1 MGDQLFTGDATE
13 IVVIMDR
20 SGSMAS
26 IWDDAVGGLQSLIEE
41 QKEVKGK
48 ANFTL
53 VAFDNDYEEFYSG
66 QDLDTV
72 PAEVPTAI
80 HPRGGTALNDAIG
93 KAIGSLKQRI
103 DKSDDDI
110 QVIVGI
116 ITDGQENSS
125 REWDG
130 QKIKELIIECQKE
143 LDWTFIFL
151 GCNQDAIGTGRA
163 LGVDS
168 AMTVNYAGTGSGTRS
183 AYRGASKAMGSL
195 RSAKVMGMTASASK
209 DMLMNDDSWKT
220 EVEGSGHTAKAAK
233 KGAKKGKKS

>member
-1 MGDQLFTGDATE
+1 MGNQLFAGDVTE

-72 PAEVPTAI
+72 PAEVPTEI

-110 QVIVGI
+110 QVIVAI

-125 REWDG
+125 KEWQGD
-130 QKIKELIIECQKE
+130 KIKELITECQKE
-143 LDWTFIFL
+143 LDWAFIFL
-151 GCNQDAIGTGRA
+151 GCNQDAIGVGRA
-163 LGVDS
+163 LGLS
-168 AMTVNYAGTGSGTRS
+168 QGQTVNYAGTGSGTRS
-183 AYRGASKAMGSL
+183 AYRGASKALGTL
-195 RSAKVMGMTASASK
+195 RSAKVMGMTAGAAK
-209 DMLMNDDSWKT
+209 GVLEDDQSWKT
-220 EVEGSGHTAKAAK
+220 EVEGSGHTAKD
-233 KGAKKGKKS
+233 AKKGKKS